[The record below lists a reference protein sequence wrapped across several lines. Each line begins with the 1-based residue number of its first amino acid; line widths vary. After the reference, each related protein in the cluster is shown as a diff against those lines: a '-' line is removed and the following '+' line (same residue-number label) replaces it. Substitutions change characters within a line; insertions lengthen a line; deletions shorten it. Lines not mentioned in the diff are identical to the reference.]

1 MCSRTHVPAP
11 PPCLLTS
18 RPSLQ
23 LAMLTIR
30 TRTTRHC
37 STRKNNTSSS
47 HLHLTS
53 SPPDHG
59 AIYER
64 TLCALG
70 RGSEPWQQLLK
81 ETISES
87 QNSFSARMHDI
98 ESPAPLFWVPSLAA
112 CIDID
117 RPPRTQQKLWTECWP
132 KTSLLSHNKLTP
144 ERNLCQ

>member
-18 RPSLQ
+18 RPFLQ

-70 RGSEPWQQLLK
+70 RGSEPWQRAQRLLNRTILEAHESLRIAFQLAC
-81 ETISES
+81 TILSPLPRCFGS
-87 QNSFSARMHDI
+87 HHLQPASILTAPQGRNKNYGQNVG
-98 ESPAPLFWVPSLAA
+98 PK
-112 CIDID
+112 
-117 RPPRTQQKLWTECWP
+117 RPCFPII
-132 KTSLLSHNKLTP
+132 S
-144 ERNLCQ
+144 